1 MYIVKCT
8 YHNED
13 GTTYQGSGIDCAGR
27 QGAKETIEYL
37 QNRYDVS
44 DVTMHMY
51 YRQGKDNGA
60 FHVQLQELKNKYTQ
74 DRVEHQGDYL
84 VTYYYNKYER
94 VEYWENM
101 ELGIPSEIIFK
112 Y

>member
-13 GTTYQGSGIDCAGR
+13 GTTYRGNGIDCAGR

-44 DVTMHMY
+44 DISMHMY
-51 YRQGKDNGA
+51 YRPGKDNGT
-60 FHVQLQELKNKYTQ
+60 FHAQLHDIKNNYTQ
-74 DRVEHQGDYL
+74 VKTEWKGDYL
-84 VTYYYNKYER
+84 VTYYSNEKEN
-94 VEYWENM
+94 VEYWENTD
-101 ELGIPSEIIFK
+101 LGIPSEIIFRR
-112 Y
+112 